1 MTLKSLGCF
10 AAALAAMVHP
20 ALCQPSPLLGA
31 WTWLS
36 PGQGGMDRNTV
47 LFQPDGTYVRAS
59 QLVNGSMLRYWG
71 SYSVTQLSPNQVN
84 LQSHTQGW
92 LPTSLCAQAPGFPPR
107 CSPAPH
113 PPEMSFNL
121 VFTSPSTMQ
130 TQGVVLSRDPSPYL
144 LRQQVAQQQMM
155 TVAAPVQPNIQQPV
169 MPTLHP
175 YVTPNGP
182 GNQIANANHAGAQRF
197 INENM
202 RGCYTGTDGRLY
214 GCQQ

>member
-1 MTLKSLGCF
+1 MLRHLSIC
-10 AAALAAMVHP
+10 ALIVAAMVHP
-20 ALCQPSPLLGA
+20 ALAQPSPLQGA

-47 LFQPDGTYVRAS
+47 MFQADGTYVRAS
-59 QLVNGSMLRYWG
+59 QLANGSTLRYWG
-71 SYSVTQLSPNQVN
+71 SYNATQLSPTQIG

-113 PPEMSFNL
+113 PPEMSFTL
-121 VFTSPSTMQ
+121 QFTSPSTMV
-130 TQGVVLSRDPSPYL
+130 TQGVVLSRDSSPFL
-144 LRQQVAQQQMM
+144 LQQRVPQQEMM
-155 TVAAPVQPNIQQPV
+155 TVSAPVQPNMQQPV

-182 GNQIANANHAGAQRF
+182 GNQIANANHAGAQHF